1 MSQTLLYDESK
12 FDGCVQLEYLL
23 NRDIGCFLEFDLN
36 NPDDI
41 KEKTKIFKLCPEN
54 GKVKPDIFTPY
65 MSENESNTYTEIE
78 KLICD
83 WTDKKNFLVRSG
95 MLNFYVRHGM
105 EVYKVH
111 EIVSITQ
118 FKWLENYINF
128 YNQKRN
134 QAVIDF
140 ENDF

>member
-1 MSQTLLYDESK
+1 
-12 FDGCVQLEYLL
+12 
-23 NRDIGCFLEFDLN
+23 
-36 NPDDI
+36 
-41 KEKTKIFKLCPEN
+41 
-54 GKVKPDIFTPY
+54 

-83 WTDKKNFLVRSG
+83 WTDKKNFLIRSG
-95 MLNFYVRHGM
+95 LLKFYVRHGM

-111 EIVSITQ
+111 EILSFTQ
-118 FKWLENYINF
+118 IKWLENYINF